1 MGDFYNGISQ
11 IRVIELLNTGAT
23 DPSATAITSTIPKKL
38 SEAPVYKDGEEL
50 EQTGGGEI
58 VCTITEED
66 AFKGI
71 DLKLNLASLDYEA
84 KKVIAG
90 GDLVMDGPDVIGW
103 ESSDTKPGP
112 FAMEAWI
119 PHYSTDEAVEGMED
133 GYLKLTYPFCKGRI
147 DDRDHE
153 EKGWGEDSFT
163 IKARQNPSSGDG
175 AKTEEIVDTIV

>member
-1 MGDFYNGISQ
+1 MGDFYNGITQ
-11 IRVIELLNTGAT
+11 IRVEELLDTGAA
-23 DPSATAITSTIPKKL
+23 DPSATAKTSTIPKSL
-38 SEAPVYKDGEEL
+38 GESPVYKDGEEL

-71 DLKLNLASLDYEA
+71 DLKLKLASLDYEV

-90 GDLVMDGPDVIGW
+90 GDLVMDGLDVVGW
-103 ESSDTKPGP
+103 ESSATKPGP
-112 FAMEAWI
+112 FALEAWI
-119 PHYSTDEAVEGMED
+119 PHYDTDVSIEGMED

-153 EKGWGEDSFT
+153 EKGWGEDNFT
-163 IKARQNPSSGDG
+163 VKARQNPSSGDG